1 MEVIEARKNA
11 RYSQQQVADLLGVSR
26 PTYSRMEK
34 NPGDITIDDAEKLAK
49 IFNVEVTEIFFPNNC
64 N

>member
-1 MEVIEARKNA
+1 MDISEARKNA

-26 PTYSRMEK
+26 PTYARMEK
-34 NPGDITIDDAEKLAK
+34 NPGDITVDDAEKIAR
-49 IFNVEVTEIFFPNNC
+49 IFDVDVREIFFPNNC